1 MKLCFYCGAENAA
14 DNRICATCRRPFA
27 AGTPFDRLAQPKLAW
42 QARASLI
49 CGLLAWF
56 PPAAIAA
63 IVFGHQARR
72 RAEKAGLGGEGLAL
86 AGLVLGCGGLLL
98 LPLLVSLGVLP
109 LREWFPPETERN
121 EAAAIALMRQL
132 TQAIYTYADSYGQAP
147 PTLQALGPPQQ
158 AAPSAEAAGLIEA
171 RLAEGIQAG
180 YRFRYQPFD
189 LDGDGK
195 FDTFTLQADP
205 FEPGTS
211 GNRYF
216 FVDTSGVLRAESG
229 RPATASSPPLPR

>member
-14 DNRICATCRRPFA
+14 DSRVCSVCRRPFA
-27 AGTPFDRLAQPKLAW
+27 AGTTFDRPARPKLAW
-42 QARASLI
+42 QALASLI

-86 AGLVLGCGGLLL
+86 AGLVLGYGGLLL
-98 LPLLVSLGVLP
+98 LPLLLYLGVIP
-109 LREWFPPETERN
+109 LREWFPPEAKRN
-121 EAAAIALMRQL
+121 EAAAIASMQQL

-147 PTLQALGPPQQ
+147 PALQALGPPRQ
-158 AAPSAEAAGLIEA
+158 ATPSAEAAGLIEA
-171 RLAEGIQAG
+171 ELAEGIQAG
-180 YRFRYQPFD
+180 YRFRYQPSD
-189 LDGDGK
+189 VDSDGQ

-205 FEPGTS
+205 LEPGKS

-229 RPATASSPPLPR
+229 RPATALSPPLHR